1 MLTPA
6 FDPKCNVSTSH
17 TFWVIN
23 HKTEIISRPFPFP
36 LFLRS
41 VFMSWQIKH
50 INKSHK
56 ALSFGNPQ
64 AKQWVSSKPQRNH
77 QRCVQV
83 SSIGCQIETQIN
95 SLHILIKQG
104 NFVVDFTY
112 YITPGT
118 YCSEI
123 HRIHNLP
130 DHHAH
135 LFQWVCPKGTAFDL
149 SICGCNH
156 WYMIRLWST
165 CTSSWPKWSGK

>member
-64 AKQWVSSKPQRNH
+64 ANQWVSSKHQRNH

-104 NFVVDFTY
+104 IFCCRFY
-112 YITPGT
+112 LL
-118 YCSEI
+118 
-123 HRIHNLP
+123 HNTRNL
-130 DHHAH
+130 
-135 LFQWVCPKGTAFDL
+135 L
-149 SICGCNH
+149 
-156 WYMIRLWST
+156 LWDTQNTQLARSPRPPVPVGV
-165 CTSSWPKWSGK
+165 S